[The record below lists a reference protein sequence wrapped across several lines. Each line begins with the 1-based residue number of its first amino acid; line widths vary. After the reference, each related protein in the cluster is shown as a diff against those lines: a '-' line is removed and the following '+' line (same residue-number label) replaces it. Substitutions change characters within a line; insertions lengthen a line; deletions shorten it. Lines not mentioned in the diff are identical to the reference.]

1 MNSSLPLRIALM
13 ANAVFSLSCAMSM
26 VFNSSIV
33 EEILGI
39 QAPLLI
45 QSVGI
50 GLVVFAVDLLHQ
62 ATRKR
67 VVTWR
72 SLYSSTADFLW
83 VLATLILLGI
93 FPNALSSSGN
103 LLAIAIAITV
113 FTFGVWQLWAIQR
126 AHQLPTGEYRL
137 CVPVFVNVP
146 AKEMWNV
153 VSNLGDIKK
162 YAAALKSSVVLNRQ
176 TPGVG
181 AVRACEDH
189 SGQRWSEECVQFEDN
204 RSFVLRFVSEAPDFP
219 FPVQTMIG
227 GWEIVPWDRGTQ
239 IMVWWELM
247 PKPKYLASII
257 LPLLA
262 FQTDRTLPKIIQN
275 MAADALGSTSKSMSQ
290 GNQTAIARLLPKFC

>member
-13 ANAVFSLSCAMSM
+13 ANAVFSFTCAMLM

-39 QAPLLI
+39 HAPLVI
-45 QSVGI
+45 QSIGI
-50 GLVVFAVDLLHQ
+50 GLAVFAVDLLHQ

-67 VVTWR
+67 VASWR
-72 SLYSSTADFLW
+72 SLYASMGDFLW
-83 VLATLILLGI
+83 VLATLVLLGI

-113 FTFGVWQLWAIQR
+113 LTFGVWQLWAIQR
-126 AHQLPTGEYRL
+126 AYQLPTGEYRL

-162 YAAALKSSVVLNRQ
+162 YAASLKSSVVLNRQ
-176 TPGVG
+176 TSGVG
-181 AVRACEDH
+181 AVRVCEDH
-189 SGQRWSEECVQFEDN
+189 SGQRWSEECVQFEDDRN
-204 RSFVLRFVSEAPDFP
+204 FVLRFVSEAPDFP

-239 IMVWWELM
+239 IMVWWELI

-257 LPLLA
+257 LPMLA
-262 FQTDRTLPKIIQN
+262 FQTDRTVPKIIQN
-275 MAADALGSTSKSMSQ
+275 MAADALGSTSKSVNR